1 MEVGKLSAEVRVSKG
16 KEAAHKLRASGKI
29 PGIVY
34 GGGEKGGGAL
44 ELTLDPRALQK
55 SLDPSKKR
63 NTVITLEVAGKGSM
77 TVMLKDY
84 QIHPIKHMLTHA
96 DFVRIDPNKEVEITV
111 PLVLTGKSQG
121 VKDGGILHHTIRDM
135 TVLCKPTDIPVK
147 LEIDVTTL
155 LVGSALHV
163 SDLKLPA
170 GVKSVL
176 DAQETVVTCVAPRAE
191 KVVAAATDEAAEGA
205 AAEGAAPAAG
215 AAGAAAK
222 PGDAKAAAGAK
233 PGDAKAAP
241 AKAAPAKK

>member
-1 MEVGKLSAEVRVSKG
+1 
-16 KEAAHKLRASGKI
+16 
-29 PGIVY
+29 
-34 GGGEKGGGAL
+34 
-44 ELTLDPRALQK
+44 
-55 SLDPSKKR
+55 
-63 NTVITLEVAGKGSM
+63 M